1 MKKWFRFFCLSF
13 FSHKISKEGSRQGY
27 GNAFLGFV
35 LALAFLWA
43 GFLGGDM
50 LPFGTHYNNSQGLRE
65 TAHAIFANADTDKRI
80 IAEIENGDLKVKN
93 SDGEYIEGLI
103 VNTFGNDTDNES
115 YSAEDFNAVVDLRP
129 SDTLAEVEAYYV
141 SNDGKNTVIS
151 YEDYLTL
158 SDVARLNFD
167 FRLRYTGN
175 ALELTDSTVASYR
188 EYLDGLGDEIKGEAE
203 KLSSELAENK
213 ITKTEYNRSIYQ
225 LYFTN
230 YYPEIT
236 KYENTSKV
244 PLLRNYYYHQYVSEG
259 ASNYLFVFDDYMMGS
274 FLTKSG
280 TEVVFYGFYSDL
292 ENGALITDGASHE
305 EACELVDD
313 FIKDAF
319 FANCFLNAYA
329 HVVNMFSFMPFIALM
344 LMVAT
349 LLSYSL
355 LKLLGV
361 ESVSSLG
368 AMLKIVGS
376 FVWVSGLS
384 SALFAVVIGFFV
396 KRNLISA
403 LSLVLFFVVLVARS
417 IVFVIK
423 ENKLY
428 IKQSERE
435 TEHLEA

>member
-1 MKKWFRFFCLSF
+1 MKKWFRFSCLSF
-13 FSHKISKEGSRQGY
+13 FSHKVSKEGLRQGY
-27 GNAFLGFV
+27 SNAFLGFV
-35 LALAFLWA
+35 LALTFLWA
-43 GFLGGDM
+43 GFVGGDM
-50 LPFGTHYNNSQGLRE
+50 LPFGTHYNNSQGLKE
-65 TAHAIFANADTDKRI
+65 TARAVFANADIDKRI

-93 SDGEYIEGLI
+93 SDGEYIEGPI
-103 VNTFGNDTDNES
+103 VNTFAKDTDKQS
-115 YSAEDFNAVVDLRP
+115 YSVNGFNAVVDLRP
-129 SDTLAEVEAYYV
+129 SDTLAEVEAYYI

-167 FRLRYTGN
+167 FCLRYTGN
-175 ALELTDSTVASYR
+175 ALELTDSMVEDYR
-188 EYLDGLGDEIKGEAE
+188 EYLDGLGDEIKGETE

-259 ASNYLFVFDDYMMGS
+259 ENNYLFVFDDYMMGS
-274 FLTKSG
+274 FLTESG

-319 FANCFLNAYA
+319 FANWFLNAYA
-329 HVVNMFSFMPFIALM
+329 HAMNMFSFMPFIALM

-384 SALFAVVIGFFV
+384 SAVFAVVIGFFV

-417 IVFVIK
+417 IIFVIK

-428 IKQSERE
+428 VKQSEQQAER
-435 TEHLEA
+435 LED